1 MGDGGNICQAYTQW
15 FHRKRGV
22 RGMGQVILKMLP
34 FALGSI
40 APTMIGLVVIFL
52 TGTKGVVQ
60 SCAFILGKY
69 VFYVFWGLI
78 ALDVVDQ
85 LVSPGLNVSRNV
97 SDGFFLLAGL
107 FLLILAVRNFFIED
121 DPDTPPPKFM
131 TVLARL
137 APFKLFGLGI
147 GISIIQP
154 RFIIFVLLGASIIA
168 EARLSTTENFISLFI
183 LALFMVW
190 PMLIPLVVFLVMGER
205 GVDAMHSMRSWLLHN
220 QRKINVAVMGII
232 GIFLLLV
239 GLTGMY

>member
-1 MGDGGNICQAYTQW
+1 MGT
-15 FHRKRGV
+15 V
-22 RGMGQVILKMLP
+22 LLKMLP

-52 TGTKGVVQ
+52 TGTRGVVQ
-60 SCAFILGKY
+60 SIAFILGKY

-78 ALDVVDQ
+78 ALDFVDHF
-85 LVSPGLNVSRNV
+85 VSPGLHVSRSI

-107 FLLILAVRNFFIED
+107 LLVILAVRNFFMED

-131 TVLARL
+131 TVLAKL
-137 APFKLFGLGI
+137 GPVKLFGLGI

-154 RFIIFVLLGASIIA
+154 RFIIFVLLGASMIA
-168 EARLSTTENFISLFI
+168 EARLSKTENFISLLI

-205 GVDAMHSMRSWLLHN
+205 GDDAMQAMKSWLQNN
-220 QRKINVAVMGII
+220 QRMINVVVMGVI
-232 GIFLLLV
+232 GLFLLFL
-239 GLTGMY
+239 GLSGTY